1 MRGTAGGGHTRAG
14 RLQPPVRGEGT
25 QTGARSAAVRRGA
38 LQLASA
44 AAKRRCSG
52 TRLLRPMTTRR
63 TLRRMSPPTLSRRVR
78 IVPTCASSAR
88 RAATRH
94 LRRGLPPADAAR
106 RRAASTY
113 GRSVSKALAGA
124 KAYDSTA
131 TPSSSVKSG
140 STTSWAG
147 SPGRS
152 RPRSDSVRREMT
164 CSAPR
169 QARPCPNRTAA
180 GPDSPAVG
188 SRPRRRGAGSRP
200 ARPGLAGA
208 VAKARGCA
216 RPDERRTQV
225 ICPSGRSA

>member
-52 TRLLRPMTTRR
+52 TRLLRAMTTRR

-94 LRRGLPPADAAR
+94 LRRGLPPADAGAR
-106 RRAASTY
+106 RRAASIY

-208 VAKARGCA
+208 VAKARGA
-216 RPDERRTQV
+216 RGPV
-225 ICPSGRSA
+225 SGEPK